1 MMMRT
6 KVFAEDSREA
16 MIKINREIGEDAV
29 ILSTK
34 KVNGGA

>member
-29 ILSTK
+29 FICEHYMPSSC
-34 KVNGGA
+34 